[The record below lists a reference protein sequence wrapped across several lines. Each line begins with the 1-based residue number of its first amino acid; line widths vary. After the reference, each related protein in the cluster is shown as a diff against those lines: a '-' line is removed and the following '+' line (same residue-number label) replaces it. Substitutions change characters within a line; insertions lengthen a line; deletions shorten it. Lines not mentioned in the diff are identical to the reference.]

1 MARGRGELSEA
12 EQEVL
17 KTLWDLGS
25 ATVREVYEQLKRQGR
40 GRAYTTVL
48 TFLGRLE
55 AKGYAESDKKGLAH
69 VFRPLVSRQAL
80 LMQRLTRLVDEVCE
94 GTAAPVVQALVQG
107 RQLSLDDIAHLR
119 RLLDDLEQP
128 QKNRSPKKQ
137 K

>member
-25 ATVREVYEQLKRQGR
+25 ATVREVHEQLERQGR

-80 LMQRLTRLVDEVCE
+80 LTQRLARLVDEVCE

-107 RQLSLDDIAHLR
+107 QHLSRDDIAQLR

-128 QKNRSPKKQ
+128 PKPRAAKKQ

>member
-107 RQLSLDDIAHLR
+107 RQLSRDDIAHLR